1 VTPDRRT
8 LLALFSIAFGL
19 RVLYAALVGTDPAFN
34 PSPGTYEYFLADRI
48 HDSMAWVKEPF
59 TPRAP
64 GYVLTLAAAFK
75 VLGVRQWVAILM
87 QAFFGGVTVL
97 MLYRIGERRLGRGV
111 GLLAALWLAISVHQM
126 HFTSVFVRDTLV
138 TLALVWFV
146 YTMVRPFERMRQA
159 IWAGVVYTFLIHV
172 DPQFLLL
179 LPVVLL
185 YFLFF
190 ATRHRILSVQYL
202 FLFLAT
208 VFVVSLPWTIRN
220 AMVYGEAIP
229 VGLEAKRYIRPVTA
243 LENPDTRVSED
254 DLKGTQ
260 ALLAHSGGAWQNT
273 VEFWRVTRL
282 HSSQGTGVHTEP
294 PWSLRHN
301 FINIVLFGALLPFA
315 LVGLFM
321 GWRRRR
327 RAVLV
332 LFMVTATYWL
342 MHAFLGATERTR
354 LPIEPFVILLAFY
367 GLTELIAAARS
378 RRDRGDSAPVG
389 A

>member
-19 RVLYAALVGTDPAFN
+19 RVLYAALVGTNPTIN
-34 PSPGTYEYFLADRI
+34 PSPGTYEYLLAERI
-48 HDSMAWVKEPF
+48 HDSMTWVKEPF

-64 GYVLTLAAAFK
+64 AYVLTLAAAFK

-97 MLYRIGERRLGRGV
+97 MVYRIGERRLGRGV

-126 HFTSVFVRDTLV
+126 HFVSIFVRDTLA

-146 YTMVRPFERMRQA
+146 HTLIRPFERMRQA
-159 IWAGVVYTFLIHV
+159 VWAGVVYTFLIHV
-172 DPQFLLL
+172 APQFLLL

-208 VFVVSLPWTIRN
+208 VFIVSLPWTIRN
-220 AMVYGEAIP
+220 TMVYGETIP
-229 VGLEAKRYIRPVTA
+229 VGLEAKRYISPVTA
-243 LENPDTRVSED
+243 LVSPGDRVSEN
-254 DLKGTQ
+254 DLKGTR
-260 ALLAHSGGAWQNT
+260 ALVAHSSGVLQNT
-273 VEFWRVTRL
+273 IEFWRVTRL
-282 HSSQGTGVHTEP
+282 RGSQGEGVHSEP

-301 FINIVLFGALLPFA
+301 LINIATFGVLLPFA
-315 LVGLFM
+315 LIGLGM
-321 GWRRRR
+321 GWWKRR

-332 LFMVTATYWL
+332 LFIVTATYWV

-367 GLTELIAAARS
+367 GLIELITLVRS
-378 RRDRGDSAPVG
+378 RGKRGDSTAVG